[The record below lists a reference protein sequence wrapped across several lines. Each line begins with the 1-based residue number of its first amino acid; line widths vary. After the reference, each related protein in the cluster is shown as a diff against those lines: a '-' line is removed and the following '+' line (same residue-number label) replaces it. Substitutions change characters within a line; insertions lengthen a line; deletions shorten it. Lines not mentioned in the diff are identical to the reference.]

1 MIDPVRSF
9 EVLAW
14 TESGNF
20 VLYVPEVEALT
31 RTRLLDDMEGAA
43 RDMIS
48 ELLGLDP
55 ATIGIALRFQR
66 PKR

>member
-1 MIDPVRSF
+1 MRTF

-14 TESGNF
+14 TDAGGF

-31 RTRLLDDMEGAA
+31 RAGRLDELEPAA
-43 RDMIS
+43 RELIV

-55 ATIGIALRFQR
+55 SVVEVRVRFER
-66 PKR
+66 PRP